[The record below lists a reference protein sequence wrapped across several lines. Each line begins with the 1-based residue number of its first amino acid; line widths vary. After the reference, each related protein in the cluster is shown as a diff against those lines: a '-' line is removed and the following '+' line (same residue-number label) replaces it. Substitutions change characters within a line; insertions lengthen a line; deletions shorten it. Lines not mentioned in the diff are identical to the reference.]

1 MWGPGPNSRTPAHP
15 FLQVTGGYGIDLK
28 SKMEGIHYKNFFA
41 TYLLGPFLVLNPRFT
56 QYLLKLLGHEGR
68 PAFWQEAMEAYE
80 YRLKGLETP
89 GVCFLVG
96 EHG

>member
-1 MWGPGPNSRTPAHP
+1 MGLSAFRKGETANAA
-15 FLQVTGGYGIDLK
+15 ID
-28 SKMEGIHYKNFFA
+28 MRGR
-41 TYLLGPFLVLNPRFT
+41 LLGLPAELRLPR
-56 QYLLKLLGHEGR
+56 LRGERR

>member
-1 MWGPGPNSRTPAHP
+1 M
-15 FLQVTGGYGIDLK
+15 
-28 SKMEGIHYKNFFA
+28 
-41 TYLLGPFLVLNPRFT
+41 LNPRFT